1 MEYVNK
7 IQELIIAH
15 PRLFKNISTRSQSDL
30 SQGWYKLVDE
40 LCQQINIV
48 ITDDELANF
57 EVLQIKEKFGSLRF
71 YFKASEKMRPRIK
84 ELVDLAYHKSVFS
97 CDRCGEFRPP
107 YSFPTFKLLC
117 ESCNENE

>member
-15 PRLFKNISTRSQSDL
+15 PRLFKHISTRSQSDL

-40 LCQQINIV
+40 LCQQINFV

-71 YFKASEKMRPRIK
+71 YFNASEKMRPRIN
-84 ELVDLAYHKSVFS
+84 LSHIFS
-97 CDRCGEFRPP
+97 LECLGSNSHLNYEIP
-107 YSFPTFKLLC
+107 
-117 ESCNENE
+117 EVV